1 MHTYPY
7 IVTVFSTGRKL
18 IIYVEHMSVKL
29 WKMSF
34 KVVSKTVEDREKSK
48 EGKKKTLPTHTHKI
62 SFRRATTENN
72 LKINNLIVKLPYP
85 IQYLKDPKIS

>member
-7 IVTVFSTGRKL
+7 IVIVFSTGRKL

-34 KVVSKTVEDREKSK
+34 KVVNKIVEDRGKARKEKRK
-48 EGKKKTLPTHTHKI
+48 HYLHTYTPH
-62 SFRRATTENN
+62 TQNQ
-72 LKINNLIVKLPYP
+72 L
-85 IQYLKDPKIS
+85 